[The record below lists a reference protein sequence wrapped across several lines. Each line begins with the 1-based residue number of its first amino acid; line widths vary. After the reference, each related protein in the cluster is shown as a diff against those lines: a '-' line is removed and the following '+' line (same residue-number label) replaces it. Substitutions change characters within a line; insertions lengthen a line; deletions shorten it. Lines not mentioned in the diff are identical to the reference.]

1 MFKFDIQRFGS
12 GRFSASDWAS
22 YKSEK
27 LDFKSTKE
35 VFSTFKAREDFIP
48 TASMIRESCDSM
60 DNPNSTPII
69 IACDV
74 SGSMS
79 PVLDRIVR
87 TELPEFINQ
96 LYERKPISDPHL
108 MFMGVGDVEAGDNYP
123 IQVTQFEADIRI
135 AEQLSEI
142 YLEEGGGGNDHESYL
157 LPLWIA
163 KNHTK
168 IDSMKKRNKKGYLFT
183 MGDESPQYRLSKNM
197 IEKAIE
203 GEKVQFEE
211 ISAEDL
217 LTDISKEWNVF
228 HLLLEEGYY
237 ARRYLDKC
245 RKQWREL
252 YGQHVLYVSDIS
264 KISEIITS
272 TIQLVEGEDKDRI
285 IKSWD
290 GTTSLAV
297 QHAFQGIG
305 KFNSGSTE
313 LVEF

>member
-1 MFKFDIQRFGS
+1 
-12 GRFSASDWAS
+12 
-22 YKSEK
+22 
-27 LDFKSTKE
+27 
-35 VFSTFKAREDFIP
+35 
-48 TASMIRESCDSM
+48 
-60 DNPNSTPII
+60 
-69 IACDV
+69 
-74 SGSMS
+74 
-79 PVLDRIVR
+79 
-87 TELPEFINQ
+87 
-96 LYERKPISDPHL
+96 
-108 MFMGVGDVEAGDNYP
+108 
-123 IQVTQFEADIRI
+123 
-135 AEQLSEI
+135 
-142 YLEEGGGGNDHESYL
+142 
-157 LPLWIA
+157 
-163 KNHTK
+163 
-168 IDSMKKRNKKGYLFT
+168 

-297 QHAFQGIG
+297 QHAFQGID
-305 KFNSGSTE
+305 KFNSDSTE

>member
-1 MFKFDIQRFGS
+1 MFEFDIQRFGS
-12 GRFSASDWAS
+12 GRFSASDWIS

-27 LDFKSTKE
+27 LDYKSTKE
-35 VFSTFKAREDFIP
+35 VFFTSKAKDDFIP
-48 TASMIRESCDSM
+48 TSSMIRESCDSS
-60 DNPNSTPII
+60 DNPNSTPIF

-74 SGSMS
+74 SGSMY
-79 PVLDRIVR
+79 PVLDKIVR
-87 TELPEFINQ
+87 TELPEFINYM
-96 LYERKPISDPHL
+96 YERKPISDPHL

-135 AEQLSEI
+135 AEQLAEI
-142 YLEEGGGGNDHESYL
+142 YLEEGGGCNDHESYL
-157 LPLWIA
+157 LPLWFA

-168 IDSMKKRNKKGYLFT
+168 IDSMKKRNKKGYIFT
-183 MGDESPQYRLSKNM
+183 MGDESPQYGLTRHM
-197 IEKAIE
+197 IEEAIK

-217 LTDISKEWNVF
+217 LTDVSKEWNVF

-237 ARRYLDKC
+237 ARRYLDECKE
-245 RKQWREL
+245 QWKKL
-252 YGQHVLYVSDIS
+252 YGQHVLFVSDIS

-272 TIQLVEGEDKDRI
+272 TIQLVEGDSKDRV

-290 GTTSLAV
+290 GTTSLVV
-297 QHAFQGIG
+297 QHALQDLE
-305 KFNSGSTE
+305 KFDSDSTV